1 MKHFQPADRHTVT
14 PRIITPRLEK
24 VVRFVKNVFR
34 GQGEFQVSR
43 PSEIRICDSVIMIS
57 DGGGLRDPNRGQVL
71 DPQKVGRDLNVRTVL
86 TGRVVQQK
94 DALIIELS

>member
-1 MKHFQPADRHTVT
+1 VT
-14 PRIITPRLEK
+14 SLGPKRRSTT
-24 VVRFVKNVFR
+24 VFR
-34 GQGEFQVSR
+34 YK
-43 PSEIRICDSVIMIS
+43 
-57 DGGGLRDPNRGQVL
+57 GQVL